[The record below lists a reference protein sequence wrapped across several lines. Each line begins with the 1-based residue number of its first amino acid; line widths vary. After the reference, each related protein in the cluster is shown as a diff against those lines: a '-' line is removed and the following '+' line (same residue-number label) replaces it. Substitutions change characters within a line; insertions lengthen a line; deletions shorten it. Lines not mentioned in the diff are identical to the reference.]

1 MDLVATPKN
10 PIPLGVS
17 VGFLKGK
24 GGVPLRFARWRSAL
38 HLSRALRVHRKIFRG
53 GG

>member
-17 VGFLKGK
+17 GGYLEGK
-24 GGVPLRFARWRSAL
+24 GSVRLRYAR
-38 HLSRALRVHRKIFRG
+38 
-53 GG
+53 